1 MRPEDRDAILRQGV
15 TRVETPRERRRREL
29 LEEDLASSPI
39 RGRPIGLRLRNFTA
53 TAESYLASLHGPLP
67 YMARLRDIEAAEAAH
82 EDGLERAW
90 LDLAATV
97 EDAGAFDRAWRA
109 TVERWSF
116 DEVNDLIGRHNRWFP
131 TESRLPMDPRT
142 GDFALIN
149 GRSYRR
155 APLDARW
162 ALERFPASLP
172 EARRAA
178 QELGAEREL
187 SEVAEP

>member
-29 LEEDLASSPI
+29 LEEDLASIPI
-39 RGRPIGLRLRNFTA
+39 RGRPIGLRLRNFTP

-82 EDGLERAW
+82 EDALERAW
-90 LDLAATV
+90 IELAATF
-97 EDAGAFDRAWRA
+97 EDAAAFDRAWHA
-109 TVERWSF
+109 TVARWSF
-116 DEVNDLIGRHNRWFP
+116 DEVNDLIVRHNRWFP
-131 TESRLPMDPRT
+131 AESRLPMDPRT

-155 APLDARW
+155 TPLDARW
-162 ALERFPASLP
+162 ALERFPASL
-172 EARRAA
+172 AKAHLAA
-178 QELGAEREL
+178 QELSA
-187 SEVAEP
+187 VAEP